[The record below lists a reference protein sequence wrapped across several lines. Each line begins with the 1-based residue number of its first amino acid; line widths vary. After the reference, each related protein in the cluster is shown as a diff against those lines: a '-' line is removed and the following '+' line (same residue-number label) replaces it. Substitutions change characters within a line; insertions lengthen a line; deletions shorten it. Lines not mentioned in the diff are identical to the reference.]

1 MKTVGS
7 EGFEN
12 NNKKELRPD
21 LLEVVIKLG
30 QARYKVSDGQVN
42 LYDTEVT
49 KCLLLKD
56 NQNISF

>member
-1 MKTVGS
+1 MKKVGS

-12 NNKKELRPD
+12 NNKKELPPD

-49 KCLLLKD
+49 KMPAP
-56 NQNISF
+56 